1 MRKSTTASRLSTI
14 AREERRNSLDR
25 VALRMLEEALASA
38 RAFAAEFTA
47 KVDRD
52 TVDVARRILNDSTA
66 LPPTAATLVNLLA
79 ERSNALTTRRAG
91 AVHLSISA

>member
-1 MRKSTTASRLSTI
+1 MSTPIVVEIEHRVATLAV
-14 AREERRNSLDR
+14 AREERRNSLDH

-79 ERSNALTTRRAG
+79 ERSNAFEG
-91 AVHLSISA
+91 S